1 MGAEKPMMCLRTP
14 PRVKSRCADTS
25 ALLLPVGRELVVSG
39 PRSFR
44 SGACGNDR
52 IRASDRFG
60 ASPRYR
66 YGRRHRACALDPTPA
81 STPFPRASMSVLDR
95 LPVAGDR
102 RVAVRVTNVARRW
115 LESGHPWL
123 FEDSITS
130 VSHEGEA
137 DRKSTRLNS
146 SHASIS

>member
-1 MGAEKPMMCLRTP
+1 PSPSYPL
-14 PRVKSRCADTS
+14 SLHD
-25 ALLLPVGRELVVSG
+25 ALPT
-39 PRSFR
+39 
-44 SGACGNDR
+44 C
-52 IRASDRFG
+52 
-60 ASPRYR
+60 
-66 YGRRHRACALDPTPA
+66 RHRACALDPTPA